1 MLAHNGEINTLK
13 GNVNFMHAR
22 EGIMRNEEYGDELKN
37 IFPIVEKNLSD
48 SGSIDNVVEFLTHC
62 GNRTLPEAMVT
73 VVPEAWQHDELM
85 SDQKRGLTCF
95 SFL

>member
-1 MLAHNGEINTLK
+1 
-13 GNVNFMHAR
+13 MHAR

-85 SDQKRGLTCF
+85 SDQKRGLTCLTF
-95 SFL
+95 